1 MSVKKKIVKRK
12 KAEKDKRIRS
22 FNNLKKDLINQ
33 STDTILEWR
42 NYFKDWF
49 SKNNNEYFTLAIEV
63 CDEILLDRTME
74 HLEK

>member
-1 MSVKKKIVKRK
+1 MSVRKKIVKRK

-42 NYFKDWF
+42 NYFKHWF
-49 SKNNNEYFTLAIEV
+49 SKNGNEYFTLAIEV
-63 CDEILLDRTME
+63 CDAILLDRTMAK
-74 HLEK
+74 LEK